1 MEIKLN
7 GKPYPVSSGQTILEV
22 ARENGVYIPTLCF
35 LKDCQNTGHCG
46 ICKVEVEGLDDLVGA
61 CRTEVEDGM
70 VVRTNNRRVQT
81 AAHERVGELLSS
93 HNFSCGTCE
102 RKADCEF
109 LKLVRCTYA
118 KKSEESRHRKQE
130 GKLDDRSASIVRDE
144 SKCLHCNRCV
154 SACRVRSGTEV
165 MQFNGDEEIAA
176 PSDLKCFDETGCI
189 LCGQCVVACPV
200 GALSEKNHIGR
211 VRRALSDPSK
221 HVIVGMAPSIR
232 TAVGEAFGMEY
243 GTDVT
248 KKIYAALRR
257 LGFAKVFDVNFAAD
271 MTILEEGTE
280 LLERIQRKG
289 PFPMYTSCCPAWIRL
304 AQHYYPELL
313 PNISSA
319 KSPQQM
325 FGAVSKSYYAS
336 ESGVEGRDIF
346 TVTVMPCTAKKF
358 EADRDE
364 MVDEGGIRDVD
375 AVLDTREFI
384 RIIRENG
391 IDFAK
396 LPDEECDSLMGYYT
410 GAGTIFGATG
420 GVMEAALR
428 TAKDLAEHV
437 SLETVEYQAVRGLEG
452 IKEAVVPIA
461 GAEYRVA
468 VIHGA
473 ANLFRFMESG
483 LLKEKD
489 YHFIEVMSCPGGCV
503 NGGGQPHVNAVAQ
516 EEMDIRKVR
525 ASVLYQQDKQG
536 TVYRKSHQNPVLL
549 RMYDTYM
556 GDIGGARAHELLHV
570 HYKSNTSK
578 GGYHELPINN

>member
-1 MEIKLN
+1 MEIKMN
-7 GKPYPVSSGQTILEV
+7 GKSYSASPGQTILDV

-46 ICKVEVEGLDDLVGA
+46 ICRVEVEGSEDLLGA
-61 CRTEVEDGM
+61 CRTEVTDGM
-70 VVRTNNRRVQT
+70 TVRTNSRRVQT
-81 AAHERVGELLSS
+81 AVNERVSELLSK

-102 RKADCEF
+102 RNADCEF
-109 LKLVRCTYA
+109 LKLVKRTYA
-118 KKSEESRHRKQE
+118 HKSKESMAVTQE
-130 GKLDDRSASIVRDE
+130 KKLDDRSASIVRDE
-144 SKCLHCNRCV
+144 SKCLHCGRCV
-154 SACRVRSGTEV
+154 SACRKRSGTEV
-165 MQFNGDEEIAA
+165 MQFNGEEEIAA
-176 PSDLKCFDETGCI
+176 PKDLKCFDETGCL

-211 VRRALSDPSK
+211 VKEALADPEK

-232 TAVGEAFGMEY
+232 TAVGEAFGMDY

-257 LGFAKVFDVNFAAD
+257 LGFEKVFDVNFAAD

-280 LLERIQRKG
+280 LLERIKNQG

-304 AQHYYPELL
+304 AEHYYPELL

-325 FGAVSKSYYAS
+325 FGAVSKSYYAK
-336 ESGVEGRDIF
+336 ESGEDSRDIF
-346 TVTVMPCTAKKF
+346 TVTIMPCTAKKF
-358 EADRDE
+358 EADRKE
-364 MVDEGGIRDVD
+364 MVDKNGIRDVD

-384 RIIRENG
+384 RMIREAG
-391 IDFAK
+391 LDFSK
-396 LPDEECDSLMGYYT
+396 LPEEECDSLMGYYT

-437 SLETVEYQAVRGLEG
+437 SLENVEYQAVRGLDG
-452 IKEAVVPIA
+452 IKEAVVPL
-461 GAEYRVA
+461 GGKEYRVA

-483 LLKEKD
+483 LLKEKQ

-503 NGGGQPHVNAVAQ
+503 NGGGQPHVNAVTQ
-516 EEMDIRKVR
+516 ENLDIRKVR
-525 ASVLYQQDKQG
+525 ASVLYDQDAHK
-536 TVYRKSHQNPVLL
+536 TIYRKSHQNPVLL

-556 GDIGGARAHELLHV
+556 GDIGGTRAHELLHV
-570 HYKSNTSK
+570 RYQ
-578 GGYHELPINN
+578 